1 VSGAGPLKAD
11 VLIAAGLSQA
21 QQQDIVDAFAAAG
34 VDIHPRMIP
43 AQRGIGE
50 LQWLVLAALPLQA
63 FLSGIGS
70 AMAESVSN
78 SLKRMV
84 GRICQNQNRHQGV
97 RVSRVLV
104 LQDAE
109 TRLQVVLEAD
119 LPIEAYDALVSL
131 DLSKYRKG
139 PLHYDQRCHEWC
151 SEFDE

>member
-1 VSGAGPLKAD
+1 MSGSGPLKAD
-11 VLIAAGLSQA
+11 VLIAAGLSDA
-21 QQQDIVDAFAAAG
+21 QQQDIIDAFAAAG
-34 VDIHPRMIP
+34 IDVHPRMIP
-43 AQRGIGE
+43 AQRGAGE

-63 FLSGIGS
+63 FLGGIGS

-84 GRICQNQNRHQGV
+84 GQICQNRHQGA
-97 RVSRVLV
+97 RSSQVLV

-139 PLHYDQRCHEWC
+139 PLHYDQRRHEWLA
-151 SEFDE
+151 EFDE